1 MMRMKGLLWKDW
13 KLAKKSFLQNIAV
26 ICVAWTL
33 GIGLA
38 LYYEEPLVATGIG
51 MFLLFTHLFY
61 MGVGVP
67 ILIHQ
72 ETKTM
77 QWLHSPCSAFA
88 LLSSKF
94 LVSIFSLLLSLS
106 FIFILVSLSNT
117 LLETP
122 VWMDGEKWWE
132 LAFLF
137 AGITLVSVYLGF
149 WGLFI
154 WVIYVSV
161 RSKSFLGKL
170 SKILIGL
177 SIFPLFHIHQW
188 SAETKL
194 FTHISEIGKLPM
206 PTVGSQFE
214 NDTFTFGMTMG
225 EVSIGLLGFYAMIC
239 AVLFIIS
246 ALWMEKKMEM

>member
-13 KLAKKSFLQNIAV
+13 KLAKKTFLQNIAV
-26 ICVAWTL
+26 ICVAWSL

-38 LYYEEPLVATGIG
+38 LYYEESMVATGIG
-51 MFLLFTHLFY
+51 MFLLITHLLY
-61 MGVGVP
+61 MGVGLP

-77 QWLHSPCSAFA
+77 HWLHSPSSAFA

-94 LVSIFSLLLSLS
+94 LVSFLTLLLSLS
-106 FIFILVSLSNT
+106 FIFILVSLSNA

-154 WVIYVSV
+154 WVLNVSV
-161 RSKSFLGKL
+161 RTKSILGK
-170 SKILIGL
+170 IIQVIIGL
-177 SIFPLFHIHQW
+177 SIFPIFHIHQW
-188 SAETKL
+188 SAETRL
-194 FTHISEIGKLPM
+194 ITHISEIGKLPM
-206 PTVGSQFE
+206 PTFESQFE
-214 NDTFTFGMTMG
+214 NDNFTFGMTMG
-225 EVSIGLLGFYAMIC
+225 ELSIGYLGFYATIC
-239 AVLFIIS
+239 AVLFVIS